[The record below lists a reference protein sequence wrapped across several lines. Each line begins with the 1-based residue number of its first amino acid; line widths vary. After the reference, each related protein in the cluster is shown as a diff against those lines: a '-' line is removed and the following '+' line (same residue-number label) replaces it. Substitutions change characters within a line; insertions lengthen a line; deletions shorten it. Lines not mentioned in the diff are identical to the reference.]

1 MVDTTIN
8 HTSTPPIY
16 YEKEEKVEIR
26 SINELYP
33 EYTNCSVRDF
43 KNNLRDVIY
52 RFYNDI
58 QKNIIQY
65 STDINVFSG
74 VAMPKYY
81 KNKNEIKILDH
92 LYKFEYNFIYSI
104 TKEDDC
110 IIAENEYFNIFGYG
124 DTIEEAENELFEYIN
139 YLWESYVEDSD
150 ENLDQS
156 AIELKEK
163 LISNIRKIY

>member
-58 QKNIIQY
+58 QKNI
-65 STDINVFSG
+65 
-74 VAMPKYY
+74 
-81 KNKNEIKILDH
+81 
-92 LYKFEYNFIYSI
+92 
-104 TKEDDC
+104 
-110 IIAENEYFNIFGYG
+110 
-124 DTIEEAENELFEYIN
+124 
-139 YLWESYVEDSD
+139 YV
-150 ENLDQS
+150 L
-156 AIELKEK
+156 
-163 LISNIRKIY
+163 